1 MVSLELLTCK
11 VYQSSLNLLT
21 KQLVTN
27 MAGLTMWG
35 LAQITFLNPPILSF
49 ISHDHFLSIVLSSTV
64 EVLSFPEGEGCSGR
78 LYRHQ
83 CVKPLSDITISSQL
97 EGLAAG

>member
-21 KQLVTN
+21 KQLVAN

-49 ISHDHFLSIVLSSTV
+49 ISHDHFLSIVLSYSGGTKQ
-64 EVLSFPEGEGCSGR
+64 SFPSLRVRG
-78 LYRHQ
+78 
-83 CVKPLSDITISSQL
+83 V
-97 EGLAAG
+97 LADYTDTSV